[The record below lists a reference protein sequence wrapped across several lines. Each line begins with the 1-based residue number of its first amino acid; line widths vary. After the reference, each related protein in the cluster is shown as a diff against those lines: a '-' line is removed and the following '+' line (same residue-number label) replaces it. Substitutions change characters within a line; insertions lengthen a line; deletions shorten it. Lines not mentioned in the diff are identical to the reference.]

1 MLLMTAALNIEH
13 FLERMAA
20 FVVIVLGE
28 MVLSVVYS
36 ASSSQV
42 GIQR

>member
-1 MLLMTAALNIEH
+1 MIKALNIEH

-28 MVLSVVYS
+28 MVLSVVYH
-36 ASSSQV
+36 ASTSQI